1 VALNDLQSGD
11 VEQEKIMKSSKRW
24 TSLALTLAIA
34 GGALPGAFTPS
45 GAPLG
50 LTAAHAQAGGITVLL
65 NGRLLNLGVTGATQ
79 VGGRVMVP
87 LRGVFEA
94 LGASVDYD
102 PATMTVFA
110 TRADTQM
117 QLRLGSTQAN
127 VNGQVRTLD
136 VPAQS
141 RFGRTLVPLRFVSEA
156 LGASV
161 NWNDAQRT
169 VYIVAPENPV
179 VLPGENP
186 LPAPVP
192 APVPAPA
199 PAPEPAPAPQV
210 EKISGVVFGA
220 VVSTRTFVLHTDDDD
235 EITVRVDG
243 ALPRNLST
251 YDRVTVSGTRNGD
264 NFDAD
269 TLTIDA
275 DVRPIRGT
283 GEVTKVTRRQ
293 ITVETPE
300 GRVYT
305 IIPNANS
312 AAVQVGDNVRFNGY
326 IDGANVRYADVTIR
340 DGNANDAGN
349 TVPDRNNDGIPDN
362 PPPATTG
369 VTVDFSGTVESVN
382 VAARTFTVRGD
393 NGQLYTV
400 AYRRINQVA
409 RDQRV
414 RVQGT
419 YADGVTTATT
429 VTVRN

>member
-1 VALNDLQSGD
+1 
-11 VEQEKIMKSSKRW
+11 MKSSKRW

-34 GGALPGAFTPS
+34 GGALPGAFTHS

-50 LTAAHAQAGGITVLL
+50 LKAANAQAGGITVLL
-65 NGRLLNLGVTGATQ
+65 NGRLLNLGITGATQ

-94 LGASVDYD
+94 LGAAVDYD

-179 VLPGENP
+179 VLPGGDNTT
-186 LPAPVP
+186 PAP
-192 APVPAPA
+192 APAPA

-210 EKISGVVFGA
+210 EKVSGLVFGA
-220 VVSTRTFVLHTDDDD
+220 VVSTKTFVLHTDDDD
-235 EITVRVDG
+235 EVTVRIDG
-243 ALPRNLST
+243 TLPRSLST
-251 YDRVTVSGTRNGD
+251 NDRVTVSGTRNGD
-264 NFDAD
+264 FFDAD
-269 TLTIDA
+269 TLTIDS
-275 DVRPIRGT
+275 DVRPIRGS

-293 ITVETPE
+293 ITVESAE
-300 GRVYT
+300 GHVYT
-305 IIPNANS
+305 VFPNANS
-312 AAVQVGDNVRFNGY
+312 AAVQVGDTVRYTGY
-326 IDGANVRYADVTIR
+326 IEGSNIRFADVTVR
-340 DGNANDAGN
+340 DVNATDPGN
-349 TVPDRNNDGIPDN
+349 TVPDRNNDGIPDT

-382 VAARTFTVRGD
+382 AAARTFTVRGD

-400 AYRRINQVA
+400 SYRRVNQVA